1 MLAFFAALEP
11 LRLANQLIGWRH
23 HPWRIYTTD
32 GCPARASCGMSV
44 PADSGPEATAD
55 RDALG
60 CVIVISGFD
69 PWPQPD
75 RRLKNWL
82 RGLDRR
88 GASLGA
94 VDTGAFLLAAA
105 HLVGSVRTSVHRSY
119 EQHFRRQ
126 PGSDRHLDYSLVGP
140 RRRFPPM
147 PRRPTAREP
156 PSPGSGIGLR
166 RHRPGANEQTP
177 CCGWGYAAY
186 RSELGGSGLPGKINL
201 EQKRA
206 RVRDRTDDV

>member
-23 HPWRIYTTD
+23 HAWRIYTTD
-32 GCPARASCGMSV
+32 GCLARASCGMSV

-55 RDALG
+55 RDAPG

-94 VDTGAFLLAAA
+94 VDTGASVLAAA
-105 HLVGSVRTSVHRSY
+105 HLLGSVRTSVHWESAGALR
-119 EQHFRRQ
+119 ELF
-126 PGSDRHLDYSLVGP
+126 PELILSDRPTRSRSGVFSV
-140 RRRFPPM
+140 RAAPPCW
-147 PRRPTAREP
+147 T
-156 PSPGSGIGLR
+156 
-166 RHRPGANEQTP
+166 
-177 CCGWGYAAY
+177 
-186 RSELGGSGLPGKINL
+186 
-201 EQKRA
+201 
-206 RVRDRTDDV
+206 